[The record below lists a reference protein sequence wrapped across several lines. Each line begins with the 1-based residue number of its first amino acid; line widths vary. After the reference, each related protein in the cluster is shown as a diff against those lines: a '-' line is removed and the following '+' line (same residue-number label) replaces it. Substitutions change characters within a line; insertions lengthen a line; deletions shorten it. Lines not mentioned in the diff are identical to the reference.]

1 MYVETAFVDAL
12 GGSGAGAG
20 FDVVLM
26 PTESEEQSF
35 WGGGVWRKRGVRV
48 VGDNVCVCV

>member
-35 WGGGVWRKRGVRV
+35 WGGACGENEGFALWVIM
-48 VGDNVCVCV
+48 CVCV